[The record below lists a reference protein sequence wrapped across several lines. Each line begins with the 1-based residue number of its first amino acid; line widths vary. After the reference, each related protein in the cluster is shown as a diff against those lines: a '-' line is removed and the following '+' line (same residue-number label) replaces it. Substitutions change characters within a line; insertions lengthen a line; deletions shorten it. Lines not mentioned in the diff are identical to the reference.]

1 MLLAQKLGGFT
12 PAESDKL
19 RKTLVKKSLDT
30 MGKKGDE
37 REAARVK
44 FVTGAKEINGVPEHV
59 SQELWERIEFF
70 SVYGFNKSHAIAY
83 ALDSYYAAWL
93 HTYYET
99 DWLGTIL
106 ESENNNPDALAK
118 AIGSMMSNGGEIGDL
133 LGTMGFK
140 VDVEPKTVT
149 VDAPTPNENNDSETE
164 QELVADVHIWNST
177 MHITIDLTHNNVEDD
192 NLDLTLTDSGTILQ
206 IIKGNQLRPF
216 RKIELERVVKDV
228 VSWDLNNGILDIEL
242 SIDGND
248 GNIEIE

>member
-1 MLLAQKLGGFT
+1 MVGSIRHYNPRLYSGDFLSEEWEDGLIDQLLSMFNQLGVEMTREQLTGLINQIRGQF
-12 PAESDKL
+12 EG
-19 RKTLVKKSLDT
+19 
-30 MGKKGDE
+30 MGIDMEK
-37 REAARVK
+37 
-44 FVTGAKEINGVPEHV
+44 
-59 SQELWERIEFF
+59 
-70 SVYGFNKSHAIAY
+70 
-83 ALDSYYAAWL
+83 
-93 HTYYET
+93 
-99 DWLGTIL
+99 L
-106 ESENNNPDALAK
+106 ESGDIAIDAPANMDALAK

>member
-1 MLLAQKLGGFT
+1 MVGSIRYYNPRLYSGDFLSEEWEDGLIDQLLSMFNQLGMEMTREQLTGLINQIRGQF
-12 PAESDKL
+12 EG
-19 RKTLVKKSLDT
+19 
-30 MGKKGDE
+30 MGIDMEK
-37 REAARVK
+37 
-44 FVTGAKEINGVPEHV
+44 
-59 SQELWERIEFF
+59 
-70 SVYGFNKSHAIAY
+70 
-83 ALDSYYAAWL
+83 
-93 HTYYET
+93 
-99 DWLGTIL
+99 L
-106 ESENNNPDALAK
+106 ESGDIAIDAQANMDALAK

-192 NLDLTLTDSGTILQ
+192 NLDLTLADSGTILQ